1 MNFKQVEAFRAVMLS
16 GSMTSAAEA
25 LHTSQP
31 NISRLIGQLERLNGF
46 ALFERIGT
54 RLVPTDEGTAFFNE
68 VDRAFIGLRN
78 LERSAQHIRQLGTG
92 QMRIAAVPSLSLTLL
107 PRAIQ
112 RFRQD
117 HKQVAISLH
126 TSDSTTIAR
135 WVASQFCDFGL
146 VSFVGE
152 DTPREQAQLIGDLAG
167 VCIFPRNHHR
177 LALLER
183 IGVDDLAGE
192 EFVSLAHDDGTRQR
206 IDRFFQQHGDRR
218 KLSLEAPYA
227 ATICS
232 MVGAGLGVSIVSPLV
247 ARDYL
252 HTGIGIRP
260 FAANLRF
267 TSYLLRPDNRPQST
281 LGARFAVLLQQ
292 MFQEEAEGSVAIET
306 GS

>member
-16 GSMTSAAEA
+16 GSMTAAAEA

-46 ALFERIGT
+46 ALFERIGS
-54 RLVPTDEGTAFFNE
+54 RLIPTDEGTAFFNE

-78 LERSAQHIRQLGTG
+78 LEHSARHIRQLGTG
-92 QMRIAAVPSLSLTLL
+92 QVRIAAVPSLSLTLL

-117 HKQVAISLH
+117 HDQVAISLH
-126 TSDSTTIAR
+126 TSDSTTVAR

-152 DTPREQAQLIGDLAG
+152 ETPGVKAQLIGDLAG
-167 VCIFPRNHHR
+167 VCIFPRGHR
-177 LALLER
+177 LAALAR
-183 IGVDDLAGE
+183 IGIDDLAGE
-192 EFVSLAHDDGTRQR
+192 EFVSLAHDDGTRRR
-206 IDRFFQQHGDRR
+206 IDRFFLRHGDQR

-232 MVGAGLGVSIVSPLV
+232 MVGTGLGVSIVSPLV

-252 HTGIGIRP
+252 HTGIEIRP
-260 FAANLRF
+260 FAGDLRF
-267 TSYLLRPDNRPQST
+267 TSYLLHPDHRPQNT
-281 LGARFAVLLQQ
+281 LGARFALLLQA
-292 MFQEEAEGSVAIET
+292 MFHEEVQDSAIEN
-306 GS
+306 GA